1 MTERREKGGSE
12 NTATVQF
19 PMGDKD
25 LQSGLEGE
33 AEGYREEGS

>member
-1 MTERREKGGSE
+1 MAECQEKGGSE

-33 AEGYREEGS
+33 AEGFQKEDS